1 MLAQL
6 GKGLLGRLLGYGGL
20 FLGFWLLFQGFSR
33 PNPLLGILG
42 GGAILGG
49 MYLMVATR
57 RSPTTPF
64 LGEPEGEARGN
75 GEDNPS
81 APPEENREQNTKLS

>member
-1 MLAQL
+1 MLGQI

-20 FLGFWLLFQGFSR
+20 VLGFWLLFQGFLR

-49 MYLMVATR
+49 MYLMVAIR
-57 RSPTTPF
+57 RSPTNRS
-64 LGEPEGEARGN
+64 LGQPEADATGN
-75 GEDNPS
+75 PQDNPPT
-81 APPEENREQNTKLS
+81 PPEENRE